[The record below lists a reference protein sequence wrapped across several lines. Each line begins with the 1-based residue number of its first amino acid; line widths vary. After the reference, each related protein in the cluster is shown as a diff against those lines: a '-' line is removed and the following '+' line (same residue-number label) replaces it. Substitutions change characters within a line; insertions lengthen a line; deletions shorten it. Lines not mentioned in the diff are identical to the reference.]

1 MDPPS
6 IIRAMPERKRFFP
19 VDVFLKYLMSCW
31 DRKCEL
37 KQNLHLQ
44 KFPSLQNTSHTSVKR
59 ALFTGCIGDTVYIVY
74 SVYPGYTA
82 YTAYTN
88 FTDYIV

>member
-1 MDPPS
+1 MPTPQS
-6 IIRAMPERKRFFP
+6 SGYRATAAYA
-19 VDVFLKYLMSCW
+19 LKTNLMSCW